1 MMAAALGSVPRSR
14 ETYHEAGGR
23 NERSNNSRSPRL
35 VRRLARFG
43 EGLVNA
49 LFRIS
54 DVHART
60 LRDESG
66 KVAFLRWGKVAGS
79 NRRGDHAL
87 YSRVFINAPRSCR

>member
-1 MMAAALGSVPRSR
+1 MMAASLGSVPRSR

-54 DVHART
+54 GVQART

-87 YSRVFINAPRSCR
+87 CSRVFINAPRSYR